1 MLTCA
6 LQAVFNVVHNRYP
19 MADDELLELAGIQA
33 VVNLREKDPGEFH
46 GQYFRLVSQ
55 QWGREGHALHTC
67 VLLISLPLPPM
78 PRPHSRNKVGEYFPQ
93 HKLPVKK
100 STLTKVLSK
109 ASSAPL
115 LEDQLA
121 SKYKEV
127 YRRLA
132 PPPGT
137 KTTPPSAVDVMH
149 YYLQRCRSKPYYGSV
164 FFGGQVAK
172 RVNLIQ
178 VLLPH
183 LKDRS
188 VVVAINTEG
197 VCILE
202 DVVPRVGLC
211 CE

>member
-1 MLTCA
+1 M
-6 LQAVFNVVHNRYP
+6 
-19 MADDELLELAGIQA
+19 
-33 VVNLREKDPGEFH
+33 
-46 GQYFRLVSQ
+46 
-55 QWGREGHALHTC
+55 
-67 VLLISLPLPPM
+67 
-78 PRPHSRNKVGEYFPQ
+78 
-93 HKLPVKK
+93 KK
-100 STLTKVLSK
+100 STLTKVFSK
-109 ASSAPL
+109 SSTTPA
-115 LEDQLA
+115 LEDELA

-127 YRRLA
+127 HGRLA
-132 PPPGT
+132 PPPSAQA
-137 KTTPPSAVDVMH
+137 TPPSAVDIMH

-202 DVVPRVGLC
+202 DTVPRVRATLHSVGRGHSLGGGGGGCGGILPGGVGPCRGGGGGPRGGGGGGACLAITQLVCYLC
-211 CE
+211 VRVCRR